1 MSVDI
6 KLQQLHNYVETIV
19 RVMQPVS
26 AHHLI
31 TLYICT
37 KFQENI
43 SKGYRV
49 IKRLNFVEFTKGHN
63 SIKNVGGVT
72 VRCSVHIA

>member
-1 MSVDI
+1 M
-6 KLQQLHNYVETIV
+6 ETIV
-19 RVMQPVS
+19 RVIQPFS

-43 SKGYRV
+43 SKSYRV
-49 IKRLNFVEFTKGHN
+49 NKQLNFVKFIKGHN

-72 VRCSVHIA
+72 VLCHII

>member
-1 MSVDI
+1 M
-6 KLQQLHNYVETIV
+6 ETIV
-19 RVMQPVS
+19 RVMQAFS

-31 TLYICT
+31 ALYICT

-49 IKRLNFVEFTKGHN
+49 IKRLNFVKFTKGHN
-63 SIKNVGGVT
+63 SIKNVGGVM
-72 VRCSVHIA
+72 VLSSMHSA